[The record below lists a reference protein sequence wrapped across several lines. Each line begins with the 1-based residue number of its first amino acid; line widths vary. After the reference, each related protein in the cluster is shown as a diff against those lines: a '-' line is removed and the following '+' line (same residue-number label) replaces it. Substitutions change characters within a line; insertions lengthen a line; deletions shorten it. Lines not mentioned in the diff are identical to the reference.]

1 MHKIIES
8 ELSYQLTGL
17 FFRTHR
23 KLGRFAREKQYCD
36 DLEEQFKQIGLSYL
50 REFELKKLNNTS
62 PAGNKV
68 DFLIENKVIIDCKVK
83 AFITKDDYLQMQ
95 RYLQAAGIKLGLI
108 VNFRNYYLKPKRIIN
123 IKYDHAFV

>member
-1 MHKIIES
+1 MHKIIEP

-17 FFRTHR
+17 CFKTHK

-36 DLEEQFKQIGLSYL
+36 DLEEQLKQSGLIYA
-50 REFELKKLNNTS
+50 REFEIKKLNSTS

-68 DFLIENKVIIDCKVK
+68 DFLVENKVIIDCKAK
-83 AFITKDDYLQMQ
+83 AFITKADYLQMQ
-95 RYLQAAGIKLGLI
+95 RYLQAASIKLGLI
-108 VNFRNYYLKPKRIIN
+108 VNFRSYYLKPKRIIN